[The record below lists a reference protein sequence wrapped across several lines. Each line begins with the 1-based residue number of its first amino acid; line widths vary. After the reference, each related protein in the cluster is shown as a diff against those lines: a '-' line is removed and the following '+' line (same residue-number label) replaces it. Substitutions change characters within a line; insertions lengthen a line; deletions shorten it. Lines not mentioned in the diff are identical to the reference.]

1 MFKKSLSETNPVL
14 QQSDGSQQLQTC
26 HHCCRAL
33 AVAVPCHM
41 HLPGFVT
48 SAELPLSIATP
59 DSVCP
64 GAPWKCAMHVMSY
77 AAVAA
82 PPPYTPALARAS
94 LAYSGTNEA
103 LKAPFV
109 PASNLGRSHLSCL

>member
-1 MFKKSLSETNPVL
+1 MKQQTRADTHVEVRFQNML
-14 QQSDGSQQLQTC
+14 QQSDGSQQFEMC
-26 HHCCRAL
+26 SHCRRAL

-64 GAPWKCAMHVMSY
+64 GAP
-77 AAVAA
+77 
-82 PPPYTPALARAS
+82 
-94 LAYSGTNEA
+94 
-103 LKAPFV
+103 
-109 PASNLGRSHLSCL
+109 